1 MKPMDMAEAL
11 FGSDD
16 DAIGKPEGSVDTSA
30 MAAIAAHLAR
40 EDAGPAPATAPAAAS
55 AGRDEVETRAGGIS
69 IDPYCNYG
77 RPGTRW
83 EEVAWTRLSQHDLY
97 PEKVDNR

>member
-40 EDAGPAPATAPAAAS
+40 EDASPAPATAQI
-55 AGRDEVETRAGGIS
+55 GRAHV
-69 IDPYCNYG
+69 
-77 RPGTRW
+77 
-83 EEVAWTRLSQHDLY
+83 
-97 PEKVDNR
+97 

>member
-40 EDAGPAPATAPAAAS
+40 EDASPAPATAPAAAS
-55 AGRDEVETRAGGIS
+55 AGRDENETRAGGVTLLGNQHTQYPTDY
-69 IDPYCNYG
+69 DPSVLETFEQVQLQIQPSLQY
-77 RPGTRW
+77 
-83 EEVAWTRLSQHDLY
+83 L
-97 PEKVDNR
+97 